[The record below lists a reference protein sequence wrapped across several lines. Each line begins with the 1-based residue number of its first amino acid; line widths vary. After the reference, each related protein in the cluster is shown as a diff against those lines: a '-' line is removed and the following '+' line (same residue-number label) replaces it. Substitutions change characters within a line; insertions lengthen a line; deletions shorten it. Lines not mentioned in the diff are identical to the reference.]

1 MTSLPNHLQ
10 RWNGNN
16 RTGEKMKTY
25 TPIKEGKVR
34 EVYDLG
40 DCMMIEATD
49 RISAFDVILG
59 SVIPD
64 KGRVLT
70 KMSEFWF
77 DLTKDLVPNH
87 MITTDNDEMPEF
99 FRDEYHRGRTM
110 KCRKL
115 EMLPVE
121 CVVRGYLSGS
131 GWAGYC
137 ESGTVSGIRL
147 PEGLRESDKLPEPIF
162 TPTTKAALGL
172 HDEPVS
178 FLKCVEILEKLY
190 PGKGSVYGVEIRDLS
205 IELYKKCSEYALNRG
220 IIIADTKFEFGL
232 DENGKVILGDEMIT
246 PDSSRLWPLDTYV
259 PGGPEYSFD
268 KQYVRDWLKANP
280 DSGYVLPEDVIEKTA
295 EKYKEAYKLL
305 TGKDFETLEVQHG

>member
-1 MTSLPNHLQ
+1 
-10 RWNGNN
+10 
-16 RTGEKMKTY
+16 MKTY

-64 KGRVLT
+64 KGRILT

-99 FRDEYHRGRTM
+99 FRDDYHRGRTM

-115 EMLPVE
+115 DMLPIE

-131 GWAGYC
+131 GWASYC
-137 ESGTVSGIRL
+137 ENGTVSGIRL
-147 PEGLRESDKLPEPIF
+147 PEGLRESEKLPEPIF

-172 HDEPVS
+172 HDEQVS

-190 PGKGSVYGVEIRDLS
+190 PEKGSLYAAEIR
-205 IELYKKCSEYALNRG
+205 ELTLKLYEKCSEYALSQG

-232 DENGKVILGDEMIT
+232 DEKGKVVLGDEMIT
-246 PDSSRLWPLDTYV
+246 PDSSRLWPLDTYA
-259 PGGPEYSFD
+259 PGGPEFSFD
-268 KQYVRDWLKANP
+268 KQYVRDWLKENP
-280 DSGYVLPEDVIEKTA
+280 DSGYVLPEDVIEKTS
-295 EKYKEAYKLL
+295 EKYREAYKLL
-305 TGKDFETLEVQHG
+305 TGKDFDTAEACHG

>member
-1 MTSLPNHLQ
+1 
-10 RWNGNN
+10 
-16 RTGEKMKTY
+16 MKTY

-64 KGRVLT
+64 KGRILT

-99 FRDEYHRGRTM
+99 FRDDYHRGRTM

-115 EMLPVE
+115 DMLPIE

-131 GWAGYC
+131 GWASYC
-137 ESGTVSGIRL
+137 ENGTVSGIRL
-147 PEGLRESDKLPEPIF
+147 PEGLRESEKLPEPIF

-172 HDEPVS
+172 HDEQVS

-190 PGKGSVYGVEIRDLS
+190 PEKGSLYAAEIR
-205 IELYKKCSEYALNRG
+205 ELTLKLYEKCSEYALSRG

-232 DENGKVILGDEMIT
+232 DEKGKVVLGDEMIT
-246 PDSSRLWPLDTYV
+246 PDSSRLWSLDTYV
-259 PGGPEYSFD
+259 PGGPEFSFD

-280 DSGYVLPEDVIEKTA
+280 DSGYVLPEEVIEKTS
-295 EKYKEAYKLL
+295 EKYREAYKLL
-305 TGKDFETLEVQHG
+305 TGKDFDTAEVWHG

>member
-1 MTSLPNHLQ
+1 
-10 RWNGNN
+10 
-16 RTGEKMKTY
+16 MKTY

-64 KGRVLT
+64 KGRILT

-115 EMLPVE
+115 EMLPIE

-137 ESGTVSGIRL
+137 ESRTVSGIRL
-147 PEGLRESDKLPEPIF
+147 PDGLRESDKLPEPIF

-190 PGKGSVYGVEIRDLS
+190 PGKGTVYATEIR
-205 IELYKKCSEYALNRG
+205 ELTLKIYEKCSAYALNRG

-232 DENGKVILGDEMIT
+232 DENGKIVLGDEMIT
-246 PDSSRLWPLDTYV
+246 PDSSRLWPLDTYA
-259 PGGPEYSFD
+259 PGGPEFSFD

-280 DSGYVLPEDVIEKTA
+280 DLGYVLPEDVIQKTA

-305 TGKDFETLEVQHG
+305 TGKDIDTLEVQHG

>member
-1 MTSLPNHLQ
+1 
-10 RWNGNN
+10 
-16 RTGEKMKTY
+16 MKTY

-64 KGRVLT
+64 KGRILT

-115 EMLPVE
+115 DMLPIE

-131 GWAGYC
+131 GWASYC
-137 ESGTVSGIRL
+137 ENGTVSGIRL
-147 PEGLRESDKLPEPIF
+147 PEGLRESEKLPEPIF

-172 HDEPVS
+172 HDEQVS
-178 FLKCVEILEKLY
+178 FLKCVEILDKLY
-190 PGKGSVYGVEIRDLS
+190 PEKGSLYAAEIR
-205 IELYKKCSEYALNRG
+205 ELTLKLYEKCSEYALSRG

-232 DENGKVILGDEMIT
+232 DEKGKVVLGDEMIT
-246 PDSSRLWPLDTYV
+246 PDSSRLWPLDTYA
-259 PGGPEYSFD
+259 PGGPEFSFD
-268 KQYVRDWLKANP
+268 KQYVRDWLKENP
-280 DSGYVLPEDVIEKTA
+280 DSGYVLPEDVIEKTS
-295 EKYKEAYKLL
+295 EKYREAYKLL
-305 TGKDFETLEVQHG
+305 TGKDFDTAEACHG

>member
-1 MTSLPNHLQ
+1 MTSLPNRLQ
-10 RWNGNN
+10 RWNGNS
-16 RTGEKMKTY
+16 RTGETMKTY

-40 DCMMIEATD
+40 DCMIIEATD

-64 KGRVLT
+64 KGRILT

-87 MITTDNDEMPEF
+87 MITTDNNEMPEF
-99 FRDEYHRGRTM
+99 FRDEYHTGRTM

-115 EMLPVE
+115 EMLPIE

-131 GWAGYC
+131 GWASYC
-137 ESGTVSGIRL
+137 ESGAVSGIKL
-147 PEGLRESDKLPEPIF
+147 PEGLRESEKLPEPIF

-172 HDEPVS
+172 HDEQVS

-190 PGKGSVYGVEIRDLS
+190 PEKGSVYASEIRDLTLK
-205 IELYKKCSEYALNRG
+205 LYKKCSEYALDRG

-232 DENGKVILGDEMIT
+232 DEEGKVVLGDEMIT

-259 PGGPEYSFD
+259 PGGPEFSFD

-280 DSGYVLPEDVIEKTA
+280 DSGYVLPEDVIAKTA
-295 EKYKEAYKLL
+295 EKYREAYKLL
-305 TGKDFETLEVQHG
+305 TDKDF

>member
-1 MTSLPNHLQ
+1 
-10 RWNGNN
+10 
-16 RTGEKMKTY
+16 MKTY

-59 SVIPD
+59 SVKPD
-64 KGRVLT
+64 KGRILT

-115 EMLPVE
+115 DMLPIE

-131 GWAGYC
+131 GWASYC
-137 ESGTVSGIRL
+137 ENGTVSGIRL
-147 PEGLRESDKLPEPIF
+147 PEGLRESEKLPEPIF

-172 HDEPVS
+172 HDEQVS

-190 PGKGSVYGVEIRDLS
+190 PEKGSLYAAEIR
-205 IELYKKCSEYALNRG
+205 ELTLKLYEKCSEYALSRG

-232 DENGKVILGDEMIT
+232 DEKGKVVLGDEMIT

-259 PGGPEYSFD
+259 PGGPEFSFD

-280 DSGYVLPEDVIEKTA
+280 DSGYVLPEEVIEKTS
-295 EKYKEAYKLL
+295 EKYREAYKLL
-305 TGKDFETLEVQHG
+305 TGKDFDKAEACHG

>member
-1 MTSLPNHLQ
+1 
-10 RWNGNN
+10 
-16 RTGEKMKTY
+16 MKTY

-64 KGRVLT
+64 KGRILT

-99 FRDEYHRGRTM
+99 FRDDYHRGRTM

-115 EMLPVE
+115 DMLPIE

-131 GWAGYC
+131 GWASYC
-137 ESGTVSGIRL
+137 ENGTVSGIRL
-147 PEGLRESDKLPEPIF
+147 PEGLRESEKLPEPIF

-172 HDEPVS
+172 HDEQVS

-190 PGKGSVYGVEIRDLS
+190 PEKGSLYAAEIR
-205 IELYKKCSEYALNRG
+205 ELTLKLYEKCSEYALSRG

-232 DENGKVILGDEMIT
+232 DEKGKVVLGDEMIT
-246 PDSSRLWPLDTYV
+246 PDSSRLWPPDTYA
-259 PGGPEYSFD
+259 PGGPEFSFD

-280 DSGYVLPEDVIEKTA
+280 DSGYVLPEDVIEKTS
-295 EKYKEAYKLL
+295 EKYREAYKLL
-305 TGKDFETLEVQHG
+305 TGKDFDTAEACHG

>member
-1 MTSLPNHLQ
+1 
-10 RWNGNN
+10 
-16 RTGEKMKTY
+16 MKTY

-59 SVIPD
+59 SVI
-64 KGRVLT
+64 LT

-115 EMLPVE
+115 DMLPIE

-131 GWAGYC
+131 GWASYC
-137 ESGTVSGIRL
+137 ENGTVSGIRL
-147 PEGLRESDKLPEPIF
+147 PEGLRESEKLPEPIF

-172 HDEPVS
+172 HDEQVS

-190 PGKGSVYGVEIRDLS
+190 PEKGSLYAAEIR
-205 IELYKKCSEYALNRG
+205 ELTLKLYEKCSEYALSRG

-232 DENGKVILGDEMIT
+232 DEKGKVVLGDEMIT
-246 PDSSRLWPLDTYV
+246 PDSSRLWPLDTYA
-259 PGGPEYSFD
+259 PGGPEFSFD
-268 KQYVRDWLKANP
+268 KQYVRDWLKENP
-280 DSGYVLPEDVIEKTA
+280 DSGYVLPEDVIEKTS
-295 EKYKEAYKLL
+295 EKYREAYKLL
-305 TGKDFETLEVQHG
+305 TGKDFDTAEACHG

>member
-1 MTSLPNHLQ
+1 
-10 RWNGNN
+10 
-16 RTGEKMKTY
+16 MKTY

-64 KGRVLT
+64 KGRILT

-99 FRDEYHRGRTM
+99 FRGEYHRGRTM

-115 EMLPVE
+115 DMLPIE

-131 GWAGYC
+131 GWTSYC
-137 ESGTVSGIRL
+137 ENGTISGITI
-147 PEGLRESDKLPEPIF
+147 PEGLKESDKLPEPIF

-172 HDEPVS
+172 HDEQVS
-178 FLKCVEILEKLY
+178 FLQCVEILEKLY
-190 PGKGSVYGVEIRDLS
+190 PEKGSLYAAEIR
-205 IELYKKCSEYALNRG
+205 ELTLKLYEKCSEYALDRG

-232 DENGKVILGDEMIT
+232 DENGKVVLGDEMIT
-246 PDSSRLWPLDTYV
+246 PDSSRLWPLDTYA
-259 PGGPEYSFD
+259 PGGPEFSFD

-280 DSGYVLPEDVIEKTA
+280 DSGYVLPEDVIEKTS
-295 EKYKEAYKLL
+295 EKYREAYKLL
-305 TGKDFETLEVQHG
+305 TGKDFDTAEACHG

>member
-1 MTSLPNHLQ
+1 
-10 RWNGNN
+10 
-16 RTGEKMKTY
+16 MKTY

-64 KGRVLT
+64 KGRILT

-99 FRDEYHRGRTM
+99 FRDDYHRGRTM

-115 EMLPVE
+115 DMLPIE

-131 GWAGYC
+131 GWASYC
-137 ESGTVSGIRL
+137 ENGTVSGIRL
-147 PEGLRESDKLPEPIF
+147 PEGLRESEKLPEPIF

-172 HDEPVS
+172 HDEQVS
-178 FLKCVEILEKLY
+178 FLKCGEILEKLY
-190 PGKGSVYGVEIRDLS
+190 PEKGSLYAAEIR
-205 IELYKKCSEYALNRG
+205 ELTLKLYEKCSEYALSRG

-232 DENGKVILGDEMIT
+232 DEKGKVVLGDEMIT
-246 PDSSRLWPLDTYV
+246 PDSSRLWPLDTYA
-259 PGGPEYSFD
+259 PGGPEFSFD
-268 KQYVRDWLKANP
+268 KQYVRDWLKENP
-280 DSGYVLPEDVIEKTA
+280 DSGYVLPEDVIEKTS
-295 EKYKEAYKLL
+295 EKYREAYKLL
-305 TGKDFETLEVQHG
+305 TGKDFDTAEACHG

>member
-1 MTSLPNHLQ
+1 
-10 RWNGNN
+10 
-16 RTGEKMKTY
+16 MKTY

-64 KGRVLT
+64 KGRILT

-99 FRDEYHRGRTM
+99 FRDDYHRGRTM

-115 EMLPVE
+115 DMLPIE

-131 GWAGYC
+131 GWASYC
-137 ESGTVSGIRL
+137 ENGTISGIRL
-147 PEGLRESDKLPEPIF
+147 PEGLRESEKLPEPIF

-172 HDEPVS
+172 HDEQVS

-190 PGKGSVYGVEIRDLS
+190 PEKGSLYATEIR
-205 IELYKKCSEYALNRG
+205 ELTLKLYEKCSEYALSRG

-232 DENGKVILGDEMIT
+232 DENGKVVLGDEMIT
-246 PDSSRLWPLDTYV
+246 PDSSRLWPLDTYA
-259 PGGPEYSFD
+259 PGGPEFSFD

-280 DSGYVLPEDVIEKTA
+280 DSGYVLPDDVIEKTS
-295 EKYKEAYKLL
+295 EKYREAYKLL
-305 TGKDFETLEVQHG
+305 TGKDFDTAEACHG

>member
-1 MTSLPNHLQ
+1 
-10 RWNGNN
+10 
-16 RTGEKMKTY
+16 MKIY

-64 KGRVLT
+64 KGRILT

-87 MITTDNDEMPEF
+87 MITTDNDEMPEY

-115 EMLPVE
+115 EMLPIE

-131 GWAGYC
+131 GWASYC
-137 ESGTVSGIRL
+137 ENGTVSGIKL

-172 HDEPVS
+172 HDEQVS

-190 PGKGSVYGVEIRDLS
+190 PEKGSLYASDIRDLS
-205 IELYKKCSEYALNRG
+205 LKLYEKCSEYALDRG

-232 DENGKVILGDEMIT
+232 DEDGNVILGDEMIT
-246 PDSSRLWPLDTYV
+246 PDSSRLWALDTYV
-259 PGGPEYSFD
+259 PGGPEFSFD

-280 DSGYVLPEDVIEKTA
+280 DSGYVLPEDVILKTA
-295 EKYKEAYKLL
+295 EKYREAYKLL
-305 TGKDFETLEVQHG
+305 TGKEFDTAEVWHG

>member
-1 MTSLPNHLQ
+1 
-10 RWNGNN
+10 
-16 RTGEKMKTY
+16 MKTY

-64 KGRVLT
+64 KGRILT

-99 FRDEYHRGRTM
+99 FRDDYHRGRTM

-115 EMLPVE
+115 DMLPIE

-131 GWAGYC
+131 GWASYC
-137 ESGTVSGIRL
+137 ENGTVSGIRL
-147 PEGLRESDKLPEPIF
+147 PEGLRESEKLPEPIF

-172 HDEPVS
+172 HDEQVS

-190 PGKGSVYGVEIRDLS
+190 PEKGSLYAAEIR
-205 IELYKKCSEYALNRG
+205 ELTLKLYEKCSEYALSRG

-232 DENGKVILGDEMIT
+232 DEKGKVVLGDEMIT
-246 PDSSRLWPLDTYV
+246 PDSSRLWPLDTYA
-259 PGGPEYSFD
+259 PGGPEFSFD
-268 KQYVRDWLKANP
+268 KQYVRDWLKENP
-280 DSGYVLPEDVIEKTA
+280 DSGYVLPEDVIEKTS
-295 EKYKEAYKLL
+295 EKYREAYKLL
-305 TGKDFETLEVQHG
+305 TGKDFDTAEACHG

>member
-1 MTSLPNHLQ
+1 
-10 RWNGNN
+10 
-16 RTGEKMKTY
+16 MKTY

-64 KGRVLT
+64 KGRILT

-115 EMLPVE
+115 DMLPIE

-131 GWAGYC
+131 GWASYC
-137 ESGTVSGIRL
+137 ENGTISGIRL
-147 PEGLRESDKLPEPIF
+147 PEGLRESEKLPEPIF

-172 HDEPVS
+172 HDEQVS

-190 PGKGSVYGVEIRDLS
+190 PEKGSLYAAEIR
-205 IELYKKCSEYALNRG
+205 ELTLKLYEKCSEYALSRG

-232 DENGKVILGDEMIT
+232 DENGKVVLGDEMIT
-246 PDSSRLWPLDTYV
+246 PDSSRLWPLDTYA
-259 PGGPEYSFD
+259 PGGPEFSFD
-268 KQYVRDWLKANP
+268 KQYVRDWLKENP
-280 DSGYVLPEDVIEKTA
+280 DSGYVLPEDVIEKTS
-295 EKYKEAYKLL
+295 EKYGEAYKLL
-305 TGKDFETLEVQHG
+305 TGKDFDTAEACHG

>member
-1 MTSLPNHLQ
+1 
-10 RWNGNN
+10 
-16 RTGEKMKTY
+16 MKTY

-64 KGRVLT
+64 KGRILT

-99 FRDEYHRGRTM
+99 FRDDYHRGRTM

-115 EMLPVE
+115 DMLPIE

-131 GWAGYC
+131 GWASYC
-137 ESGTVSGIRL
+137 ENGIVSGIRL
-147 PEGLRESDKLPEPIF
+147 PEGLRESEKLPEPIF

-172 HDEPVS
+172 HDEQVS
-178 FLKCVEILEKLY
+178 FLKCVETLEKLY
-190 PGKGSVYGVEIRDLS
+190 PEKGSLYAAEIR
-205 IELYKKCSEYALNRG
+205 ELTLKLYEKCSEYALSRG

-232 DENGKVILGDEMIT
+232 DEKGKVVLGDEMIT
-246 PDSSRLWPLDTYV
+246 PDSSRLWPLDMYA
-259 PGGPEYSFD
+259 PGGPEFSFD

-280 DSGYVLPEDVIEKTA
+280 DSGYVLPEDVIEKTS
-295 EKYKEAYKLL
+295 EKYREAYKLL
-305 TGKDFETLEVQHG
+305 TGKDFDTAEACHG

>member
-1 MTSLPNHLQ
+1 
-10 RWNGNN
+10 
-16 RTGEKMKTY
+16 MKTY

-64 KGRVLT
+64 KGRILT

-99 FRDEYHRGRTM
+99 FRDDYHRGRTM

-115 EMLPVE
+115 DMLPIE

-131 GWAGYC
+131 GWASYC
-137 ESGTVSGIRL
+137 ENGTVSGIRL
-147 PEGLRESDKLPEPIF
+147 PEGLRESEKLPEPIF

-172 HDEPVS
+172 HDEQVS

-190 PGKGSVYGVEIRDLS
+190 PEKGSLYAAEIR
-205 IELYKKCSEYALNRG
+205 ELTLKLYEKCSEYALSRG

-232 DENGKVILGDEMIT
+232 DEKGKVVLGDEMIT
-246 PDSSRLWPLDTYV
+246 PDSSRLWPLDTYA
-259 PGGPEYSFD
+259 PGGPEFSFD
-268 KQYVRDWLKANP
+268 KQYVRDWLKENP
-280 DSGYVLPEDVIEKTA
+280 DSGYVLPEDIIEKTS
-295 EKYKEAYKLL
+295 EKYREAYKLL
-305 TGKDFETLEVQHG
+305 TGKDFDTAEACHG

>member
-1 MTSLPNHLQ
+1 
-10 RWNGNN
+10 
-16 RTGEKMKTY
+16 MKTY

-64 KGRVLT
+64 KGRILT

-87 MITTDNDEMPEF
+87 MITTNNDEMPEF
-99 FRDEYHRGRTM
+99 FRDDYHRGRTM

-115 EMLPVE
+115 DMLPIE

-131 GWAGYC
+131 GWASYC
-137 ESGTVSGIRL
+137 ENGTVSGIRL

-172 HDEPVS
+172 HDEQVS
-178 FLKCVEILEKLY
+178 FLRCVEILEKLY
-190 PGKGSVYGVEIRDLS
+190 PEKGSLYATEIR
-205 IELYKKCSEYALNRG
+205 ELTLKLYEKCSEYALSRG

-232 DENGKVILGDEMIT
+232 DEKGKVVLGDEMIT
-246 PDSSRLWPLDTYV
+246 PDSSRLWSLDTYV
-259 PGGPEYSFD
+259 PGGPEFSFD

-280 DSGYVLPEDVIEKTA
+280 DSGYVLPEEVIEKTS
-295 EKYKEAYKLL
+295 EKYREAYKLL
-305 TGKDFETLEVQHG
+305 TGKDFDTAEVWHG

>member
-1 MTSLPNHLQ
+1 
-10 RWNGNN
+10 
-16 RTGEKMKTY
+16 MKTY

-64 KGRVLT
+64 KGRILT

-99 FRDEYHRGRTM
+99 FRDDYHRGRTM

-115 EMLPVE
+115 DMLPIE

-131 GWAGYC
+131 GWASYC
-137 ESGTVSGIRL
+137 ENGTVSGIRL
-147 PEGLRESDKLPEPIF
+147 PEGLRESEKLPEPIF

-172 HDEPVS
+172 HDEQVS

-190 PGKGSVYGVEIRDLS
+190 PEKGSLYAAEIR
-205 IELYKKCSEYALNRG
+205 ELTLKLYEKCSEYALDRG

-232 DENGKVILGDEMIT
+232 DENGEVVIGDEMLT
-246 PDSSRLWPLDTYV
+246 PDSSRLWPLDTYA
-259 PGGPEYSFD
+259 PGGPEFSFD
-268 KQYVRDWLKANP
+268 KQYVRDWLKENP
-280 DSGYVLPEDVIEKTA
+280 DSGYVLPEDVIEKTS
-295 EKYKEAYKLL
+295 EKYREAYKLL
-305 TGKDFETLEVQHG
+305 TGKDFDTAEACHG

>member
-1 MTSLPNHLQ
+1 
-10 RWNGNN
+10 
-16 RTGEKMKTY
+16 MKTY

-64 KGRVLT
+64 KGRILT

-99 FRDEYHRGRTM
+99 FRDDYHRGRTM

-115 EMLPVE
+115 DMLPIE

-131 GWAGYC
+131 GWASYC
-137 ESGTVSGIRL
+137 ENGTISGIRL
-147 PEGLRESDKLPEPIF
+147 PEGLRESEKLPEPIF

-172 HDEPVS
+172 HDEQVS

-190 PGKGSVYGVEIRDLS
+190 PEKGSLYATEIR
-205 IELYKKCSEYALNRG
+205 ELTLKLYEKCSEYALSRG

-232 DENGKVILGDEMIT
+232 DEDGKVVLGDEMIT
-246 PDSSRLWPLDTYV
+246 PDSSRLWPLVTYA
-259 PGGPEYSFD
+259 PGGPEFSFD

-280 DSGYVLPEDVIEKTA
+280 DSGYVLPEDVIEKTS
-295 EKYKEAYKLL
+295 EKYREAYKLL
-305 TGKDFETLEVQHG
+305 TGKDFDTAEACHG

>member
-1 MTSLPNHLQ
+1 
-10 RWNGNN
+10 
-16 RTGEKMKTY
+16 MKTY

-64 KGRVLT
+64 KGRILT

-99 FRDEYHRGRTM
+99 FRDDYHRGRTM

-115 EMLPVE
+115 DMLPIE

-131 GWAGYC
+131 GWASYC
-137 ESGTVSGIRL
+137 ENGTVSGIRL
-147 PEGLRESDKLPEPIF
+147 PEGLRESEKLPEPIF

-172 HDEPVS
+172 HDEQVS

-190 PGKGSVYGVEIRDLS
+190 PEKGSLYAAEIR
-205 IELYKKCSEYALNRG
+205 ELTLKLYEKCSEYALSRG

-232 DENGKVILGDEMIT
+232 DEKGKVVLGDEMIT
-246 PDSSRLWPLDTYV
+246 PDSSRLWPLDMYA
-259 PGGPEYSFD
+259 PGGPEFSFD

-280 DSGYVLPEDVIEKTA
+280 DSGYVLPEDVIEKTS
-295 EKYKEAYKLL
+295 EKYREAYKLL
-305 TGKDFETLEVQHG
+305 TGKDFDTAEACHG

>member
-1 MTSLPNHLQ
+1 
-10 RWNGNN
+10 
-16 RTGEKMKTY
+16 MKTY
-25 TPIKEGKVR
+25 MPIKEGKVR

-64 KGRVLT
+64 KGRILT

-99 FRDEYHRGRTM
+99 FRDDYHRGRTM

-115 EMLPVE
+115 DMLPIE

-131 GWAGYC
+131 GWASYC
-137 ESGTVSGIRL
+137 ENGTVSGIRL
-147 PEGLRESDKLPEPIF
+147 PEGLRESEKLPEPIF

-172 HDEPVS
+172 HDEQVS

-190 PGKGSVYGVEIRDLS
+190 PEKGSLYAAEIR
-205 IELYKKCSEYALNRG
+205 ELTLKLYEKCSEYALSRG

-232 DENGKVILGDEMIT
+232 DEKGKVVLGDEMIT
-246 PDSSRLWPLDTYV
+246 PDSSRLWPLDMYA
-259 PGGPEYSFD
+259 PGGPEFSFD

-280 DSGYVLPEDVIEKTA
+280 DSGYVLPEDVIEKTS
-295 EKYKEAYKLL
+295 EKYREAYKLL
-305 TGKDFETLEVQHG
+305 TGKDFDTAEACHG

>member
-1 MTSLPNHLQ
+1 
-10 RWNGNN
+10 
-16 RTGEKMKTY
+16 MKTY

-64 KGRVLT
+64 KGRILT

-77 DLTKDLVPNH
+77 DLTRDLVPNH

-115 EMLPVE
+115 EMLPIE

-131 GWAGYC
+131 GWASYC
-137 ESGTVSGIRL
+137 ENGTISGIRL
-147 PEGLRESDKLPEPIF
+147 PEGLRESEKLIEPLF

-172 HDEPVS
+172 HDEQVS

-190 PGKGSVYGVEIRDLS
+190 PEKGSLYATEIR
-205 IELYKKCSEYALNRG
+205 ELTLKLYEKCSEYALSRG

-232 DENGKVILGDEMIT
+232 DEKGKVVLGDEMIT
-246 PDSSRLWPLDTYV
+246 PDSSRLWLLDTYA
-259 PGGPEYSFD
+259 PGGPEFSFD

-280 DSGYVLPEDVIEKTA
+280 DSGYVLPEDVIEKTS
-295 EKYKEAYKLL
+295 EKYREAYKLL
-305 TGKDFETLEVQHG
+305 TGKDFDTAEACHG

>member
-1 MTSLPNHLQ
+1 
-10 RWNGNN
+10 
-16 RTGEKMKTY
+16 MKTY

-64 KGRVLT
+64 KGRILT

-99 FRDEYHRGRTM
+99 FRDDYHRGRTM

-115 EMLPVE
+115 DMLPIE

-131 GWAGYC
+131 GWASYC
-137 ESGTVSGIRL
+137 ENGTVSGIRL
-147 PEGLRESDKLPEPIF
+147 PEGLRESEKLPEPIF

-172 HDEPVS
+172 HDEQVS
-178 FLKCVEILEKLY
+178 FLKCVEILEKLNKK
-190 PGKGSVYGVEIRDLS
+190 KGSLYAAEIR
-205 IELYKKCSEYALNRG
+205 ELTLKLYEKCSEYALSRG

-232 DENGKVILGDEMIT
+232 DEKGKVVLGDEMIT
-246 PDSSRLWPLDTYV
+246 PDSSRLWPLDTYA
-259 PGGPEYSFD
+259 PGGPEFSFD

-280 DSGYVLPEDVIEKTA
+280 DSGYVLPEDVIEKTS
-295 EKYKEAYKLL
+295 EKYREAYKLL
-305 TGKDFETLEVQHG
+305 TGKDFDTAEACHG

>member
-1 MTSLPNHLQ
+1 
-10 RWNGNN
+10 
-16 RTGEKMKTY
+16 MKTY

-64 KGRVLT
+64 KGRILT

-99 FRDEYHRGRTM
+99 FRDDYHRGRTM

-115 EMLPVE
+115 DMLPIE

-131 GWAGYC
+131 GWASYC
-137 ESGTVSGIRL
+137 ENGTISGIRL
-147 PEGLRESDKLPEPIF
+147 PEGLRESEKLPEPIF

-172 HDEPVS
+172 HDEQVS

-190 PGKGSVYGVEIRDLS
+190 PEKGSLYATEIR
-205 IELYKKCSEYALNRG
+205 ELTLKLYEKCSEYALSRG

-232 DENGKVILGDEMIT
+232 DEKGKVVLGDEMIT
-246 PDSSRLWPLDTYV
+246 PDSSRLWPLDTYA
-259 PGGPEYSFD
+259 PGGPEFSFD

-280 DSGYVLPEDVIEKTA
+280 DSGYVLPEDVIEKTS
-295 EKYKEAYKLL
+295 EKYREAYKLL
-305 TGKDFETLEVQHG
+305 TGKDFDTAEACHG

>member
-1 MTSLPNHLQ
+1 
-10 RWNGNN
+10 
-16 RTGEKMKTY
+16 MKIY

-40 DCMMIEATD
+40 NCMMIEVTD

-64 KGRVLT
+64 KGRILT

-99 FRDEYHRGRTM
+99 FRDDYHRGRTM

-115 EMLPVE
+115 DMLPLE

-131 GWAGYC
+131 GWASYC
-137 ESGTVSGIRL
+137 ENGTVSGIRL
-147 PEGLRESDKLPEPIF
+147 PEGLRESEKLPEPIF

-172 HDEPVS
+172 HDEQVS
-178 FLKCVEILEKLY
+178 FLKCIEILEKLY
-190 PGKGSVYGVEIRDLS
+190 PEKGSLYAAEIR
-205 IELYKKCSEYALNRG
+205 ELTLKLYEKCSEYALSRG

-232 DENGKVILGDEMIT
+232 DEKGKVVLGDEMIT
-246 PDSSRLWPLDTYV
+246 PDSSRLWPLDMYA
-259 PGGPEYSFD
+259 PGGPEFSFD

-280 DSGYVLPEDVIEKTA
+280 DSGYVLPEDVIEKTS
-295 EKYKEAYKLL
+295 EKYREAYKLL
-305 TGKDFETLEVQHG
+305 TGKDFDTAEACHG

>member
-1 MTSLPNHLQ
+1 
-10 RWNGNN
+10 
-16 RTGEKMKTY
+16 MKTY

-64 KGRVLT
+64 KGRILT

-99 FRDEYHRGRTM
+99 FRDDYHRGRTM

-115 EMLPVE
+115 DMLPLE

-131 GWAGYC
+131 GWASYC
-137 ESGTVSGIRL
+137 ENGTVSGIRL
-147 PEGLRESDKLPEPIF
+147 PEGLRESEKLPEPIF

-172 HDEPVS
+172 HDEQVS
-178 FLKCVEILEKLY
+178 FPKCVEILEKLY
-190 PGKGSVYGVEIRDLS
+190 PEKGSLYAAEIR
-205 IELYKKCSEYALNRG
+205 ELTLKLYEKCSEYALSRG

-232 DENGKVILGDEMIT
+232 DEKGKVVLGDEMIT
-246 PDSSRLWPLDTYV
+246 PDSSRLWPLDTYA
-259 PGGPEYSFD
+259 PGGPEFSFD
-268 KQYVRDWLKANP
+268 KQYVRDWLKENP
-280 DSGYVLPEDVIEKTA
+280 DSGYVLPEDVIEKTS
-295 EKYKEAYKLL
+295 EKYREAYKLL
-305 TGKDFETLEVQHG
+305 TGKDFDTAEACHG

>member
-1 MTSLPNHLQ
+1 
-10 RWNGNN
+10 
-16 RTGEKMKTY
+16 MKTY

>member
-1 MTSLPNHLQ
+1 
-10 RWNGNN
+10 
-16 RTGEKMKTY
+16 MKTY

-64 KGRVLT
+64 KGRILT

-77 DLTKDLVPNH
+77 DLTRDLVPNH

-99 FRDEYHRGRTM
+99 FRDDYHRGRTM

-115 EMLPVE
+115 DMLPIE

-131 GWAGYC
+131 GWTSYC
-137 ESGTVSGIRL
+137 ENGTISDITI
-147 PEGLRESDKLPEPIF
+147 PEGLKESDKLPEPIF

-172 HDEPVS
+172 HDEQVS

-190 PGKGSVYGVEIRDLS
+190 PEKGSLYAAEIR
-205 IELYKKCSEYALNRG
+205 ELTLKLYEKCSEYALSRG

-232 DENGKVILGDEMIT
+232 DEKGKVVLGDEMIT
-246 PDSSRLWPLDTYV
+246 PDSSRLWPLDTYA
-259 PGGPEYSFD
+259 PGGPEFSFD

-280 DSGYVLPEDVIEKTA
+280 DSGYVLPEDVIEKTS
-295 EKYKEAYKLL
+295 EKYREAYKLL
-305 TGKDFETLEVQHG
+305 TGKDFDTAEACHG

>member
-1 MTSLPNHLQ
+1 
-10 RWNGNN
+10 
-16 RTGEKMKTY
+16 MKTY

-49 RISAFDVILG
+49 RISAFDVILR

-64 KGRVLT
+64 KGRILT

-99 FRDEYHRGRTM
+99 FRDDYHRGRTM

-115 EMLPVE
+115 DMLPIE

-131 GWAGYC
+131 GWASYC
-137 ESGTVSGIRL
+137 ENGTVSGIRL
-147 PEGLRESDKLPEPIF
+147 PEGLRESEKLPEPIF

-172 HDEPVS
+172 HDEQVS

-190 PGKGSVYGVEIRDLS
+190 PEKGSLYAAEIR
-205 IELYKKCSEYALNRG
+205 ELTLKLYEKCSEYALSRG

-232 DENGKVILGDEMIT
+232 DEKGKVVLGDEMIT
-246 PDSSRLWPLDTYV
+246 PDSSRLWPLDTYA
-259 PGGPEYSFD
+259 PGGPEFSFD
-268 KQYVRDWLKANP
+268 KQYVRDWLKENP
-280 DSGYVLPEDVIEKTA
+280 DSGYVLPEDVIEKTS
-295 EKYKEAYKLL
+295 EKYREAYKLL
-305 TGKDFETLEVQHG
+305 TGKDFDTAEACHG

>member
-1 MTSLPNHLQ
+1 
-10 RWNGNN
+10 
-16 RTGEKMKTY
+16 MKTY

-64 KGRVLT
+64 KGRILT

-115 EMLPVE
+115 DMLPIE

-131 GWAGYC
+131 GWTSYC
-137 ESGTVSGIRL
+137 ENGTISGITI
-147 PEGLRESDKLPEPIF
+147 PEGLKESDKLPEPIF

-172 HDEPVS
+172 HDEQVS
-178 FLKCVEILEKLY
+178 FLQCVEILEKLY
-190 PGKGSVYGVEIRDLS
+190 PEKGSLYAAEIR
-205 IELYKKCSEYALNRG
+205 ELTLKLYEKCSEYALDRG

-232 DENGKVILGDEMIT
+232 DENGKVVLGDEMIT
-246 PDSSRLWPLDTYV
+246 PDSSRLWPLDTYA
-259 PGGPEYSFD
+259 PGGPEFSFD

-280 DSGYVLPEDVIEKTA
+280 DSGYVLPEDVIEKTS
-295 EKYKEAYKLL
+295 EKYREAYKLL
-305 TGKDFETLEVQHG
+305 TGKDFDTAEACHG

>member
-1 MTSLPNHLQ
+1 
-10 RWNGNN
+10 
-16 RTGEKMKTY
+16 MKTY

-64 KGRVLT
+64 KGRILT

-115 EMLPVE
+115 DMLPIE

-131 GWAGYC
+131 GWASYC
-137 ESGTVSGIRL
+137 ENGTVSGIRL
-147 PEGLRESDKLPEPIF
+147 PEGLRESEKLPEPIF

-172 HDEPVS
+172 HDEQVS
-178 FLKCVEILEKLY
+178 FLTCVEILEKLY
-190 PGKGSVYGVEIRDLS
+190 PEKGSLYAAEIR
-205 IELYKKCSEYALNRG
+205 ELTLKLYEKCSEYALSRG

-232 DENGKVILGDEMIT
+232 DEKGKVVLGDEMIT
-246 PDSSRLWPLDTYV
+246 PDSSRLWPLDMYA
-259 PGGPEYSFD
+259 PGGPEFSFD

-280 DSGYVLPEDVIEKTA
+280 DSGYVLPEDVIEKTS
-295 EKYKEAYKLL
+295 EKYREAYKLL
-305 TGKDFETLEVQHG
+305 TGKDFDTAEACHG

>member
-1 MTSLPNHLQ
+1 
-10 RWNGNN
+10 
-16 RTGEKMKTY
+16 MKTY

-64 KGRVLT
+64 KGRILT

-99 FRDEYHRGRTM
+99 FRDDYHRGRTM

-115 EMLPVE
+115 DMLPIE

-131 GWAGYC
+131 GWASYC
-137 ESGTVSGIRL
+137 ENGTVSGIRL
-147 PEGLRESDKLPEPIF
+147 PEGLRESEKLPEPIF

-172 HDEPVS
+172 HDEHVS

-190 PGKGSVYGVEIRDLS
+190 PEKGSLYAAEIR
-205 IELYKKCSEYALNRG
+205 ELTLKLYEKCSEYALSRG

-232 DENGKVILGDEMIT
+232 DEKGKVVLGDEMIT
-246 PDSSRLWPLDTYV
+246 PDSSRLWPLDTYA
-259 PGGPEYSFD
+259 PGGPEFSFD
-268 KQYVRDWLKANP
+268 KQYVRDWLKENP
-280 DSGYVLPEDVIEKTA
+280 DSGYVLPEDVIEKTS
-295 EKYKEAYKLL
+295 EKYREAY
-305 TGKDFETLEVQHG
+305 T

>member
-1 MTSLPNHLQ
+1 
-10 RWNGNN
+10 
-16 RTGEKMKTY
+16 MKTY

-64 KGRVLT
+64 KGRILT

-77 DLTKDLVPNH
+77 NLTKDLVPNH

-115 EMLPVE
+115 DMLPIE

-131 GWAGYC
+131 GWASYC
-137 ESGTVSGIRL
+137 ENGTISGIRL
-147 PEGLRESDKLPEPIF
+147 PEGLRESEKLPEPIF

-172 HDEPVS
+172 HDEQVS

-190 PGKGSVYGVEIRDLS
+190 PEKGSLYAAEIR
-205 IELYKKCSEYALNRG
+205 ELTLKLYEKCSEYALSRG

-232 DENGKVILGDEMIT
+232 DENGKVVLGDEMIT
-246 PDSSRLWPLDTYV
+246 PDSSRLWPLDTYA
-259 PGGPEYSFD
+259 PGGPEFSFD
-268 KQYVRDWLKANP
+268 KQYVRDWLKENP
-280 DSGYVLPEDVIEKTA
+280 DSGYVLPEDVIEKTS
-295 EKYKEAYKLL
+295 EKYREAYKLL
-305 TGKDFETLEVQHG
+305 TGKDFDTAEACHG

>member
-1 MTSLPNHLQ
+1 
-10 RWNGNN
+10 
-16 RTGEKMKTY
+16 MKTY

-49 RISAFDVILG
+49 RISAFDIILG

-64 KGRVLT
+64 KGRILT

-99 FRDEYHRGRTM
+99 FRDDYHRGRTM

-115 EMLPVE
+115 DMLPIE

-131 GWAGYC
+131 GWASYC
-137 ESGTVSGIRL
+137 ENGTVSGIRL
-147 PEGLRESDKLPEPIF
+147 PEGLRESEKLPEPIF

-172 HDEPVS
+172 HDEQVS

-190 PGKGSVYGVEIRDLS
+190 PEKGSLYAAEIR
-205 IELYKKCSEYALNRG
+205 ELTLKLYEKCSEYALSRG

-232 DENGKVILGDEMIT
+232 DEKGKVVLGDEMIT
-246 PDSSRLWPLDTYV
+246 PDSSRLWPLDTYA
-259 PGGPEYSFD
+259 PGGPEFSFD
-268 KQYVRDWLKANP
+268 KQYVRDWLKENP
-280 DSGYVLPEDVIEKTA
+280 DSGYVLPEDVIEKTS
-295 EKYKEAYKLL
+295 EKYREAYKLL
-305 TGKDFETLEVQHG
+305 TGKDFDTAEACHG